1 MQIDSQITVKT
12 GRKTNREKSG
22 LNTKPWRKRFRMNE
36 TDEKF
41 LILTDGWMK

>member
-1 MQIDSQITVKT
+1 MQIVTVKT
-12 GRKTNREKSG
+12 GRKNESG